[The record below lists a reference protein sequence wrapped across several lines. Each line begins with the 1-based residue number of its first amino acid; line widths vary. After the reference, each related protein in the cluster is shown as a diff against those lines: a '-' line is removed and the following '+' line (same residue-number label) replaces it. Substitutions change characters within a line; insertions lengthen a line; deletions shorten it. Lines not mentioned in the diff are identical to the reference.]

1 MEVIYNNFEHIF
13 DEDLDEE
20 TLKELLIY
28 IINNIRK

>member
-13 DEDLDEE
+13 DVDLDEE